1 MFIQNLIVSL
11 FSIIIISLIFSA
23 FFSGMEIAFIA
34 ANKLKVEV
42 DKKSGALSARLL
54 SRFVRSESSFI
65 STMLVGNNI
74 ALVVYGIFFAVM
86 MEPVIQALL
95 PVSMQTDLV
104 ILLLQTL
111 VSSLIVLIFAEFLPK
126 VLFRINPNRFLNI
139 FALPVTIIYYLL
151 FPVIY
156 LVMGLSRSMLR
167 YLFNIDIANNKKVFD
182 SVDINNFIKEFGN
195 GKDQESKTR
204 RELQIFR
211 NAIEFPD
218 VIIRECMI
226 PRTEIVAV
234 ADDESPDQ
242 VRRLFS
248 NTGLSK
254 ILIYKVSIDNITGY
268 VHAFDFFSLPE
279 ILQPIIRPIMLVP
292 ETMHANK
299 LLQNFIKQHKSIA
312 VVIDEFGGTSGIITI
327 EDIMEEI
334 FGEIE
339 DEYDVDIL
347 MERKVREGEYIFSAR
362 LEIDYLNEKFN
373 FDLPVSDEY
382 ETLGGLILNHLES
395 IPVKGQ
401 EILIGQLVVKI
412 LQVSQKRIELVQ
424 IKKMVAQ

>member
-1 MFIQNLIVSL
+1 MFIQNLAVSL
-11 FSIIIISLIFSA
+11 YSIIIISLIFSA

-34 ANKLKVEV
+34 ANKLKIEV
-42 DKKSGALSARLL
+42 DKKSGALSARLM

-65 STMLVGNNI
+65 STMLVGNNV
-74 ALVVYGIFFAVM
+74 ALVVYGVFFAIL
-86 MEPVIQALL
+86 MEPVLVALL
-95 PVSMQTDLV
+95 PVSMQSDLV

-111 VSSLIVLIFAEFLPK
+111 VSSLIILIFAEFLPK

-156 LVMGLSRSMLR
+156 LVMGLSRSMLS
-167 YLFNIDIANNKKVFD
+167 YFFNIDIANNKKVFD
-182 SVDINNFIKEFGN
+182 SVDINNFLKEFGN
-195 GKDQESKTR
+195 GKDQESTTR

-234 ADDESPDQ
+234 AEKESPDQ
-242 VRRLFS
+242 VRKLFS
-248 NTGLSK
+248 HTGLSK
-254 ILIYKVSIDNITGY
+254 ILIYKDSIDNITGY

-279 ILQPIIRPIMLVP
+279 KLQPIIRPVMLVP

-347 MERKVREGEYIFSAR
+347 MERRVREGEYIFSAR

-373 FDLPVSDEY
+373 LDLQVSDEY

-395 IPVKGQ
+395 IPEKGQ

-424 IKKMVAQ
+424 IKKMVTT